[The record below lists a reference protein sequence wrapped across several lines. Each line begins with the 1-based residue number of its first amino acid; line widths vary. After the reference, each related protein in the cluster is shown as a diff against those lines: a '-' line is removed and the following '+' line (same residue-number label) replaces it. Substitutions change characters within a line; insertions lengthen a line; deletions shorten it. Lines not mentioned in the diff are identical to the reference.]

1 MWSLNSES
9 CSFLRNLFL
18 QSLSIL
24 QLQPKGVIA
33 AVEMSHPAT
42 SELRAE
48 PAEEPDICEVKDGLF
63 VAMLS
68 MRN

>member
-1 MWSLNSES
+1 V
-9 CSFLRNLFL
+9 
-18 QSLSIL
+18 SIL

-33 AVEMSHPAT
+33 AVEMRPPATSELRPSAT